1 MALHAAGVS
10 IDKVVRDTKSRQ
22 EAIDTYQGEQR
33 PVRGAVARKVE
44 ENLQIQAE
52 LETVKARYMERVRR
66 NPDGVAREKATF
78 GNRLDEAT
86 GSTEHD
92 GRRGTL
98 CEGVGG

>member
-33 PVRGAVARKVE
+33 PVRA
-44 ENLQIQAE
+44 QSE
-52 LETVKARYMERVRR
+52 LETVKARYMERLRR
-66 NPDGVAREKATF
+66 NPDGAAREKATF

-92 GRRGTL
+92 GRR
-98 CEGVGG
+98 V